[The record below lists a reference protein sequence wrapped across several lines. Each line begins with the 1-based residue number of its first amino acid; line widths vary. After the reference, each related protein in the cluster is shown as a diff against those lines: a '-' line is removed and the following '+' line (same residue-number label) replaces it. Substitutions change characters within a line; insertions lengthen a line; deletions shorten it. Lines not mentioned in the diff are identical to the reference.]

1 MKSKAFSVFLFV
13 TLLFSACGKVSDRDP
28 SLTPEEYNDIGM
40 PDPSKIWSHEDYME
54 ACDILDYLKTFKPLS
69 LPKKDSKRSSKYFN
83 RMINP
88 DNLSFLLDETIPLS
102 ERAYQIQKYIEIQRL
117 LIFIYTNLGSIEQYY
132 NRELIDLYIF
142 GLTIAQNMLD
152 LGERI
157 NESIEEEDLKMQNRF
172 HSIQNLYLS
181 MVLFVLENQKKTF
194 LFEEADLEKLTDFL
208 YSSVSVNN
216 GWIETD
222 AAEDIKLRL
231 QEIIDNTS
239 SEHIKN
245 KYSMLIE
252 VL

>member
-1 MKSKAFSVFLFV
+1 MKSKAFGVFLLI
-13 TLLFSACGKVSDRDP
+13 TLLLTACGKLSDKDQ
-28 SLTPEEYNDIGM
+28 SLTPEEYDEIGI
-40 PDPSKIWSHEDYME
+40 PDPSKLWNHEDYME
-54 ACDILDYLKTFKPLS
+54 TCEILDNLKTFKPYA
-69 LPKKDSKRSSKYFN
+69 LPKKDSKRSGIYFS
-83 RMINP
+83 RIINP
-88 DNLSFLLDETIPLS
+88 DNLSFLLDETTPLS

-117 LIFIYTNLGSIEQYY
+117 LIFIYTNLGSNEQYY

-142 GLTIAQNMLD
+142 SLTIAQSMLD

-181 MVLFVLENQKKTF
+181 MVLFVLENQKKTS
-194 LFEEADLEKLTDFL
+194 LFKEADLEKLTDFL
-208 YSSVSVNN
+208 YSSVSVNS
-216 GWIETD
+216 GWIESD

-252 VL
+252 AL